1 MTTAQTG
8 ATRRRH
14 YAKDASL
21 RRVIALLKR
30 YTGVV
35 ARSAGYSADG
45 TLQRYRA
52 EVRGRVVGWWYN
64 WLADE
69 PTHPTI
75 TEGGETAPCKDFTDM
90 ARRAALREAEPYFPP
105 TEWGGPDRL
114 DFKVR
119 LHWPV
124 GGKRREVEITGE
136 RVVCVEPAAACAAV
150 RNRLATW
157 TMRATEPATVSMVE
171 QHLDGDLPAKILLDW
186 LQDKSAQLAKY
197 LAYAPAAYAQVVKV
211 GDLDAGGQGGYAH
224 GGPHDAYVITLPA
237 SGYVPERHFRL
248 VACHGSSCLLVQ
260 RWTPVTGGAAARPWD
275 VSAGIAPSADPAWLT
290 VAWFRGADDNGTRDS
305 LRLLRG
311 GESADAMGVFDLLAA
326 TELAG
331 QLDYAGGQP
340 ARPADAT

>member
-1 MTTAQTG
+1 MTTARTG
-8 ATRRRH
+8 ATRRR
-14 YAKDASL
+14 YAKDARL
-21 RRVIALLKR
+21 RRILALLKK

-35 ARSAGYSADG
+35 ARSSGYSADG

-52 EVRGRVVGWWYN
+52 DVRGRVVGWWYN

-69 PTHPTI
+69 AFSPTVA
-75 TEGGETAPCKDFTDM
+75 EGGVTYECSDFTDM
-90 ARRAALREAEPYFPP
+90 ARRAALRAAEPYFPP

-136 RVVCVEPAAACAAV
+136 RVVCVEPGAACAAA

-157 TMRATEPATVSMVE
+157 TLRDSDPATVNMIE

-186 LQDKSAQLAKY
+186 LQDKSAQLVKY
-197 LAYAPAAYAQVVKV
+197 LAYAPAAYARTVKV
-211 GDLDAGGQGGYAH
+211 IDLHSNGRWRQPAT
-224 GGPHDAYVITLPA
+224 GGPYDAYVITLPA
-237 SGYVPERHFRL
+237 SGHVPERHFRL
-248 VACHGSSCLLVQ
+248 VACYGSSCLLVQ
-260 RWTPVTGGAAARPWD
+260 RWTPPGGAAARPWD
-275 VSAGIAPSADPAWLT
+275 VPAGLVPSADPAWLT
-290 VAWFRGADDNGTRDS
+290 VAWFRAADDDGVRDS

-311 GESADAMGVFDLLAA
+311 GECVNALAVFDLLAA

-331 QLDYAGGQP
+331 QLDYAGGPP